1 MDSIAQPDQAP
12 EMQLARAVQEALL
25 TRDVPSC
32 CCGRLVVKNR
42 MFGPV
47 GGDFYHFRDLGQDQF
62 AFAVGDV
69 MGHDLG
75 SALLMTLVMG
85 LLGADRDDH
94 RRPSRVVRRVNE
106 VLLRL
111 GESANMPIL
120 CSLLYGIVDLPTGIF
135 LYVNAGHPHP
145 IVCQRRRGT
154 VNHISSTTML
164 LGVQNTI
171 LAESC
176 YQFGPDDRL
185 VLFTD
190 GITEAHNAGAEAFG
204 EENLFRIIGR
214 TCEESPEVLAE
225 RLFKEID
232 GFCGPTPPDDD
243 QTLVVIDFEE
253 VSTQFWPGG

>member
-1 MDSIAQPDQAP
+1 MTQSDQAP

-25 TRDVPSC
+25 TSDVPPC
-32 CCGRLVVKNR
+32 RCGQLVVKNR

-47 GGDFYHFRDLGQDQF
+47 GGDFYHFRNLGQDQV

-75 SALLMTLVMG
+75 AALLMTLMMG

-94 RRPSRVVRRVNE
+94 RRPSRVVRRINE

-111 GESANMPIL
+111 GESADTPIL

-145 IVCQRRRGT
+145 IVCQRQQGT
-154 VNHISSTTML
+154 AHCLATTTML
-164 LGVQNTI
+164 LGVQDSV
-171 LAESC
+171 LPESC
-176 YQFGPDDRL
+176 SQFGPDDRL
-185 VLFTD
+185 VIFTD
-190 GITEAHNAGAEAFG
+190 GITEAHNARGKAFG
-204 EENLFRIIGR
+204 EENLLRIISQVSN
-214 TCEESPEVLAE
+214 ESPEVLTKRIFE
-225 RLFKEID
+225 ETD
-232 GFCGPTPPDDD
+232 GFCGPTPPEDD

-253 VSTQFWPGG
+253 VSTQFWPGE